1 MKERERQAKV
11 EKEREKMKR
20 LKEEAEL
27 RDQLIQNVQLLE
39 QRKLALQ
46 RELKMR
52 TIEKGSVHSSD
63 LPPIQKKKKPK

>member
-11 EKEREKMKR
+11 EKEREKMKK

-52 TIEKGSVHSSD
+52 TIEKGSSD
-63 LPPIQKKKKPK
+63 VPPIKKKKKTK